1 MPAQLSL
8 ADQERDWRKAGR
20 MAELGLSIVSEKR
33 PRRMHDPERKQ
44 RESNALKVDERLQL
58 ARERREAYQKQ
69 LALREHSWLAREERA
84 KNFYQKQLE
93 ERKRKLEEQRQKEER
108 RRIAVEEKRKQR
120 LKEERERYESVVR
133 RTMAKSQKD
142 KLGHCSQRT
151 TNSAQ
156 SHKNAKRRSL
166 SQWEIELV
174 SRLQTPTISYL
185 ARSRSAMCLS
195 RDTVVHVCRRSV
207 SCHSSTT
214 QKAQVHCG
222 KAVNRPARSVPSVS
236 IRRTT
241 NRELVAKGGFEA
253 KDQQTQPQTTVEIHP
268 RQDTNPQENAK
279 PPTLGLQIRPHLRHA
294 LPKQDGLPPLLEEQE
309 YELAPHFQQPETTT
323 PQCLQRDLKQDVQ
336 LQLNPAMNPPH
347 CAQTPNGPSQIGD
360 RAQIRSPAWTTKPE
374 EATRL
379 LAEKRRQARL
389 QREKEEEEQRQ
400 KVEMERRGIEELALR
415 RAEKCARQEAEAVRL
430 EEEQKKREEENR
442 RQAEN
447 ARRQLE
453 EEKRLQQQREEE
465 ALQRVQAEQQRLE
478 RETRFQREEAE
489 RQERKKRLQE
499 IMKRTRK
506 TESEDKKAVSVK
518 GTSSGENVKPAIR
531 LPGPGKTSKL
541 EMREEDDMLPTVA
554 FKERR
559 SFRPLSGLE
568 EMQAHQQT

>member
-8 ADQERDWRKAGR
+8 PDRERDWRKAGR
-20 MAELGLSIVSEKR
+20 MAELGLSIVSAKGQ
-33 PRRMHDPERKQ
+33 RRMHDPERKQ
-44 RESNALKVDERLQL
+44 R
-58 ARERREAYQKQ
+58 
-69 LALREHSWLAREERA
+69 ALRERSWLAREERA

-93 ERKRKLEEQRQKEER
+93 ERKRKLEQQRQKEER
-108 RRIAVEEKRKQR
+108 RRIGVEEKRKQR
-120 LKEERERYESVVR
+120 LKEERERYEYVVR
-133 RTMAKSQKD
+133 RTLEKSQKA
-142 KLGHCSQRT
+142 KLDHCSRRT

-166 SQWEIELV
+166 TQWEIELV

-185 ARSRSAMCLS
+185 ARSRSAVCLS
-195 RDTVVHVCRRSV
+195 RDTA

-222 KAVNRPARSVPSVS
+222 KAANRPARSVPSVS

-241 NRELVAKGGFEA
+241 NRELVAKGSFGA
-253 KDQQTQPQTTVEIHP
+253 KDRQTQPQTIVEIHP

-279 PPTLGLQIRPHLRHA
+279 PPTPGLQKRPLRHA
-294 LPKQDGLPPLLEEQE
+294 LPKQDGLPPVLEEQE
-309 YELAPHFQQPETTT
+309 YELAPHFQQPETTNL
-323 PQCLQRDLKQDVQ
+323 QCLQRDLKQDVQ
-336 LQLNPAMNPPH
+336 LNTALNPPH
-347 CAQTPNGPSQIGD
+347 CAQTPYGPSQIGD
-360 RAQIRSPAWTTKPE
+360 IAQIRSAWTKKPE

-389 QREKEEEEQRQ
+389 QRQKEEEQRQ

-415 RAEKCARQEAEAVRL
+415 RAEECARQEAEAVRL
-430 EEEQKKREEENR
+430 EDEQKKREEENR

-447 ARRQLE
+447 TRRQLE
-453 EEKRLQQQREEE
+453 EEKRFQQQREEE
-465 ALQRVQAEQQRLE
+465 ALQRAQAEQQRLE

-489 RQERKKRLQE
+489 RQERKK
-499 IMKRTRK
+499 KP
-506 TESEDKKAVSVK
+506 VSVK
-518 GTSSGENVKPAIR
+518 GTLSGENTKPTIR

-568 EMQAHQQT
+568 EMQAHQQTGYLTHGVTTGSQDVQSIFSKLLLVKTASPAL

>member
-156 SHKNAKRRSL
+156 SHKN
-166 SQWEIELV
+166 
-174 SRLQTPTISYL
+174 
-185 ARSRSAMCLS
+185 
-195 RDTVVHVCRRSV
+195 V

-568 EMQAHQQT
+568 EMQAHQQTEVI